1 MGSKKQYYA
10 VRVGRRTGI
19 FHSWPECEAE
29 VKGYPG
35 ARYKGFR
42 SQSEAEAFLRSVD
55 PPRQAGAPA
64 TAFAP
69 SIGVL
74 IAEPGPSGMH
84 AGRKRTRDD
93 DDYASI
99 PVPSSRPRS
108 AEGTARWTAPTQH
121 APLAA
126 HSGAQPYQSGTG
138 RFQPRIEGPERAI
151 DTRQMY
157 VLVRAIIRRHRASCC
172 LCSVCLARTGH
183 GRASSC

>member
-1 MGSKKQYYA
+1 MGSNKNYYA
-10 VRVGRRTGI
+10 VRTGRKTGI
-19 FHSWPECEAE
+19 FHSWPECEAQ
-29 VKGYPG
+29 VKGFPG

-42 SQSEAEAFLRSVD
+42 TLSEAEAFLRSAD
-55 PPRQAGAPA
+55 PPRQAGAPT
-64 TAFAP
+64 TAFVP

-74 IAEPGPSGMH
+74 IAEPGPPSLH

-99 PVPSSRPRS
+99 PMPSSRPRS

-126 HSGAQPYQSGTG
+126 HPGPRPYQSGTG
-138 RFQPRIEGPERAI
+138 RFQPRIEGPKRAI

-157 VLVRAIIRRHRASCC
+157 VLVRVFTREHRARHCC
-172 LCSVCLARTGH
+172 VHSACWARDDH
-183 GRASSC
+183 GRGS